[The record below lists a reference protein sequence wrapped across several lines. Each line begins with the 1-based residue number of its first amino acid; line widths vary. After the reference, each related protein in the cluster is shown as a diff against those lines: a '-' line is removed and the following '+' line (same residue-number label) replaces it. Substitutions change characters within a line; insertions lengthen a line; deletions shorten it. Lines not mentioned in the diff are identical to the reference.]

1 MQIVPEEVLRDLVR
15 EPEALAAV
23 EHAFAALA
31 RDEVV
36 QPPPMGLDIAEA
48 RGEIHVKGAYLVGSP
63 VFAIKV
69 ASGFYNNASLGL
81 PTGSGLI
88 LVFDAGTGQ
97 PMALLQDNAY
107 LTDLRTAAAGALAAK
122 HLAPKVVG
130 SVAVIG
136 AGVQARFQMRAI
148 SQVLEW
154 KEARVWSPIP
164 EEVERYREEMTA
176 TLGDRFLGAGSP
188 QEAVEGC
195 DLVVTVT
202 PSREPLLERGWVRP
216 GSTVIAVGSDGPDK
230 QELSAELVA
239 AADKIVVDRLDQ
251 CVRLGEVHHAVAAGH
266 LAPSDVY
273 AELGEIVVGR
283 KPGREGGELIVC
295 DLTGVGAQDAAIAE
309 EALRVV
315 G

>member
-1 MQIVPEEVLRDLVR
+1 MRIVPEEVLREMVK

-23 EHAFAALA
+23 ERAFAALA

-36 QPPPMGLDIAEA
+36 QPPPIGLEIEEA
-48 RGEIHVKGAYLVGSP
+48 RGEVHVKGAYLVGSP

-69 ASGFYNNASLGL
+69 ASGLYNNVSLGL

-97 PMALLQDNAY
+97 PAALLQDNAY
-107 LTDLRTAAAGALAAK
+107 LTDLRTGAAGALAAK
-122 HLAPKVVG
+122 HLAPEVVG
-130 SVAVIG
+130 SVGVIG

-176 TLGDRFLGAGSP
+176 TLGDRFVGVASP

-202 PSREPLLERGWVRP
+202 PSREPLLERAWMKP
-216 GSTVIAVGSDGPDK
+216 SSTVIAVGSDGPEK
-230 QELSAELVA
+230 QELSADLVA

-251 CVRLGEVHHAVAAGH
+251 CVRLGEVHHAVAAGLLTPADIH
-266 LAPSDVY
+266 
-273 AELGEIVVGR
+273 AELGDIVVGR
-283 KPGREGGELIVC
+283 KPGREGEEMIVC

-309 EALRVV
+309 AALQAV